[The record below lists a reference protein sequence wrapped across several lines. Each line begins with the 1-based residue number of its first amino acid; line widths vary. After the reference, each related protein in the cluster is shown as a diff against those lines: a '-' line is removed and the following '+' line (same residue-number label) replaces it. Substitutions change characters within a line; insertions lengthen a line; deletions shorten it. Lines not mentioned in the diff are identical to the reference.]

1 MADLKISQLTSGNPA
16 QTGDEIPIARSGAN
30 FKLTAGSIAAL
41 PPTTATANQV
51 VYVNSAGTSLVGSA
65 NFTFDGTNTTVGGTS
80 TATRFNPTGSSI
92 TGTGVYLP
100 AANTLGFSTNGTDQ
114 LRIANTAS
122 AVNYVQVTGSATS
135 PGAASLSNIIFTG
148 SDSSVS
154 GVIVTKGTSGYI
166 AFSGNS
172 STNTQAFRVT
182 MANASNTGNLINV
195 QGALAGSAPSIQ
207 ALAGP
212 SGSDTNINLSLQA
225 KGTGQVQE
233 LVGSTNYALA
243 SQYDVGTAPNQIP
256 LNQYLG
262 TMAFQDAL
270 AVSVGQLRANTVNGI
285 GYSLGAGGA
294 VTQATSRTTGVTLN
308 TICGAITLVS
318 AAGTTAW
325 QSFTVTNSAVAVTDT
340 VIVNQRSGTDLNMIH
355 VTNIAAGS
363 FRITFATTAGTTVEQ
378 PVFNFAVIK
387 AVAA

>member
-122 AVNYVQVTGSATS
+122 AVNYVQVTGAATGADPVISVQGSDANRNLRLSAKGTGGVQS
-135 PGAASLSNIIFTG
+135 TTRFDAGVANANYVSLAGAATTLPPALS
-148 SDSSVS
+148 
-154 GVIVTKGTSGYI
+154 
-166 AFSGNS
+166 A
-172 STNTQAFRVT
+172 A
-182 MANASNTGNLINV
+182 
-195 QGALAGSAPSIQ
+195 
-207 ALAGP
+207 
-212 SGSDTNINLSLQA
+212 GSDTNINLSLQA

-270 AVSVGQLRANTVNGI
+270 AVSVGQLRANTVSGI